1 MVGLCK
7 VDKKHEIFDFETI
20 VHQLFITRLD
30 SRAGKLLYSRVLQE
44 NSKKSGKK
52 YFFVE
57 ITSKTQN
64 SQMALEN
71 STYVD
76 FSGGVIFF
84 RENRCR
90 INIWQCIP
98 DFPVVFERTHW
109 YYNLAASEH
118 QGITK
123 SLFTVVRKSEIS
135 RFCSTLQKPTIP
147 SFGGTDATSET

>member
-1 MVGLCK
+1 MVGVCK

-20 VHQLFITRLD
+20 VDQLFITRLD

-44 NSKKSGKK
+44 NSKKSGQK

-57 ITSKTQN
+57 ITSKIQN

-84 RENRCR
+84 GKIDVESTSDNEFLIFRLFSRELTSTTTC
-90 INIWQCIP
+90 
-98 DFPVVFERTHW
+98 E
-109 YYNLAASEH
+109 LLS
-118 QGITK
+118 TK
-123 SLFTVVRKSEIS
+123 
-135 RFCSTLQKPTIP
+135 
-147 SFGGTDATSET
+147 G

>member
-1 MVGLCK
+1 MPPKQGMVGVCK

-20 VHQLFITRLD
+20 VHQLFINRLD

-44 NSKKSGKK
+44 NSKKSGQK

-84 RENRCR
+84 GKIDVESTSDNEFLIFRLFSRELTSTTTC
-90 INIWQCIP
+90 
-98 DFPVVFERTHW
+98 E
-109 YYNLAASEH
+109 LLS
-118 QGITK
+118 TK
-123 SLFTVVRKSEIS
+123 
-135 RFCSTLQKPTIP
+135 
-147 SFGGTDATSET
+147 G